1 MQSSRQSLRGHGR
14 LAGPLLG
21 SLLLMLA
28 PVWSACALADDADAW
43 LQRFS
48 RGTGEL
54 SYRGVLTYERGDH
67 LESLRIT
74 HGTVDGEEYER
85 LEHLDGARRE
95 IIRRG
100 QQLTCIHP
108 GQRLIRLFQK
118 RQLIREGLDGLGAHY
133 RLKLDGE
140 SRVAGRQAVL
150 ISVEPRDEYRFGY
163 RLALDHDTGL
173 LLRSE
178 LVGADGRVME
188 RFQFAD
194 VKIGIAMQPDWVVKP
209 PADAKPQALAAS
221 AGDAAQQAEPTWRPR
236 WLPPGFTL
244 LVAPRPAGED
254 VLTYTDGLAVLSVF
268 LEPQPTPLP
277 TAEGH
282 ARHGATTAY
291 TKTLRARDQLYTVTA
306 VGEVPQVTAAKVA
319 ASVSWQP
326 AQ

>member
-1 MQSSRQSLRGHGR
+1 LRSAGR
-14 LAGPLLG
+14 LAGSLLG
-21 SLLLMLA
+21 SLLLVLA
-28 PVWSACALADDADAW
+28 PVWSARALGEDVNAW
-43 LQRFS
+43 LERFS

-74 HGTVDGEEYER
+74 HGLVDGEEYER

-118 RQLIREGLDGLGAHY
+118 RQLVRSGLEGLDAHY

-140 SRVAGRQAVL
+140 SRVAGRSAMM

-178 LVGADGRVME
+178 LIGVDGQVLE

-194 VKIGIAMQPDWVVKP
+194 VEIGVALRPEWISKP
-209 PADAKPQALAAS
+209 PADAAPQALAAS
-221 AGDAAQQAEPTWRPR
+221 AAVGAATGEEGLAWRPR

-244 LVAPRPAGED
+244 LLAPRQPDED
-254 VLTYTDGLAVLSVF
+254 VLTYSDGLAVLSVF

-277 TAEGH
+277 ASEGRAH
-282 ARHGATTAY
+282 HGATNAY
-291 TKTLRARDQLYTVTA
+291 TKSLQGKDKIYTITA

-319 ASVSWQP
+319 ASVGWRE
-326 AQ
+326 AQR